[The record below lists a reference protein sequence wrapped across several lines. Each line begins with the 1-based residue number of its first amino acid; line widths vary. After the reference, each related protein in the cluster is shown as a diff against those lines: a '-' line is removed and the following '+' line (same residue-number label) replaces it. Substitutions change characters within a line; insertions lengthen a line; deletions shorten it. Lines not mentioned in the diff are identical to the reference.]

1 MFEEKEWEEDGSIK
15 GTISKNGHT
24 LSYSVDK
31 KTIENGKTLNI
42 DILFETKKSIYKEF
56 DMDYMK

>member
-31 KTIENGKTLNI
+31 KTIENGKTLNL
-42 DILFETKKSIYKEF
+42 DILSEVKSSLYREF
-56 DMDYMK
+56 DMEHMK